1 MKRKQV
7 FATVTALCLTAALG
21 IGATL
26 AVLTR
31 TSSQVTNTFSV
42 GSGIKA
48 DAILLDE
55 AKVVDKTVVT
65 PETRVQENT
74 YADIMQGDTLPKD
87 PTVTVKAD
95 TADCYMFVKISGLDA
110 LAQLGITVHDWDSK
124 WVKCDGSNSLDGLYL
139 YGTGATAATIVTK
152 STADQVLPA
161 LFRTVDVADDAAL
174 YGADGSAISDI
185 PQIKVKACAVQADN
199 VATVAAAIAALPT
212 TFTLN

>member
-65 PETRVQENT
+65 PMGRLQARLGDYVIREKDGTIYPCGAKTFGTRYERV
-74 YADIMQGDTLPKD
+74 
-87 PTVTVKAD
+87 
-95 TADCYMFVKISGLDA
+95 
-110 LAQLGITVHDWDSK
+110 
-124 WVKCDGSNSLDGLYL
+124 
-139 YGTGATAATIVTK
+139 
-152 STADQVLPA
+152 
-161 LFRTVDVADDAAL
+161 RT
-174 YGADGSAISDI
+174 
-185 PQIKVKACAVQADN
+185 
-199 VATVAAAIAALPT
+199 
-212 TFTLN
+212 

>member
-55 AKVVDKTVVT
+55 AKVVDKIVVT

-110 LAQLGITVHDWDSK
+110 LAELGITVQDWNSK
-124 WVKCDGSNSLDGLYL
+124 WVKCDGNDSLDGLYL
-139 YGTGATAATIVTK
+139 YGTSATAATIVEK
-152 STADQVLPA
+152 STADQELPA